1 MSFTFSTPMGMAF
14 SSTAHT
20 LGAAAES
27 ADVAEVTDVDQG
39 LAGAA
44 FAFALLFVVPAS
56 ARGQSAGELEP
67 RIIPIHPMVED
78 IEILYGDPEKPGE
91 PFVMRIRELPGG
103 IIPPHKHP
111 VDENITVL
119 QGTLY
124 FGVGDRF
131 DRGAMKELK
140 AGSYA
145 FIPKGTTM
153 FGWTPEAAIVQVHG
167 IGPFHIHWRAGT
179 AWRDKLRTL
188 DDPDAASIFKFRKG
202 EWVVSKR
209 GIGRIRQGYDSGEMI
224 GYEIDG
230 ADGILFAAEESEL
243 GPVTER

>member
-1 MSFTFSTPMGMAF
+1 MVKATISMTFG
-14 SSTAHT
+14 
-20 LGAAAES
+20 
-27 ADVAEVTDVDQG
+27 
-39 LAGAA
+39 
-44 FAFALLFVVPAS
+44 FALLSLVAAG
-56 ARGQSAGELEP
+56 ARGQSPPKPEHRL
-67 RIIPIHPMVED
+67 IPIHPMSEDVEV
-78 IEILYGDPEKPGE
+78 LYGDPEKPGE

-111 VDENITVL
+111 VDENITVV

-124 FGVGDRF
+124 FAVGEKF

-167 IGPFHIHWRAGT
+167 VGPFHIHWRAGT
-179 AWRDKLRTL
+179 GWRDQLKTL
-188 DDPDAASIFKFRKG
+188 DDPDASSVFKFKKG
-202 EWVVSKR
+202 QAVVSQR
-209 GIGRIRQGYDSGEMI
+209 GSGRIRQGYDSGEMV

-230 ADGILFAAEESEL
+230 DDGTLFAAEEKEL
-243 GPVTER
+243 SPAKPKR

>member
-1 MSFTFSTPMGMAF
+1 MLTKSRAGVAF
-14 SSTAHT
+14 
-20 LGAAAES
+20 GC
-27 ADVAEVTDVDQG
+27 
-39 LAGAA
+39 
-44 FAFALLFVVPAS
+44 ALLSIVAVAW
-56 ARGQSAGELEP
+56 GQSVGGSQP

-78 IEILYGDPEKPGE
+78 VEILYGDPDKPGE

-124 FGVGDRF
+124 FAVGDKF

-145 FIPKGTTM
+145 FIPKGSTM

-179 AWRDKLRTL
+179 SWRDNLKTL
-188 DDPDAASIFKFRKG
+188 DDPDAASIFKFKKG
-202 EWVVSKR
+202 QPVVTVR
-209 GIGRIRQGYDSGEMI
+209 GTGRIRQGYDSGEMI

-230 ADGILFAAEESEL
+230 DDGSLFAAEESDL
-243 GPVTER
+243 RPAADR